1 MELKQRKEGNVLIIK
16 LLEKRLDEPATA
28 DFKEKMAEFVKRGNE
43 SIVLNLS
50 EVNFVD
56 SSGLGSI
63 ISSMKMLGQ
72 KEDFAICGMQET
84 VLNLFRITKM
94 DKLFKIFPDEKE
106 AVAALSK

>member
-1 MELKQRKEGNVLIIK
+1 MELEERKEGHLLIIK
-16 LLEKRLDEPATA
+16 LLEKRLDETITA
-28 DFKEKMAEFVKRGNE
+28 EFKETVAGWVKRGNQ

-50 EVNFVD
+50 EVHFMD

-63 ISSMKMLGQ
+63 IACMKMVVPTG
-72 KEDFAICGMQET
+72 EFALCGMRET

-106 AVAALSK
+106 AVRALSK

>member
-1 MELKQRKEGNVLIIK
+1 MKLKERKEGNVLIIK
-16 LLEKRLDEPATA
+16 LLEKRLDEPVTA
-28 DFKEKMAEFVKRGNE
+28 DFKERIAEFVKRGNE

-50 EVNFVD
+50 EVSFVD

-72 KEDFAICGMQET
+72 KGDFAICGMQET

-94 DKLFKIFPDEKE
+94 DKLLKIFPSEKE
-106 AVAALSK
+106 AITALSK